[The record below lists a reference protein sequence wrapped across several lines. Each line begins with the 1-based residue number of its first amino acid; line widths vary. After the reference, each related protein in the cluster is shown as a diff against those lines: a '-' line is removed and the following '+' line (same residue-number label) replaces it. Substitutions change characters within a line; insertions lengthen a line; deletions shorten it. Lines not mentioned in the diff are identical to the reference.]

1 MATILQL
8 DRRLRDRRKASPPQ
22 EGAMIVIFPGV
33 RYERWSQPE
42 ETPPIKRRR
51 GQKRKS
57 LNPN

>member
-1 MATILQL
+1 
-8 DRRLRDRRKASPPQ
+8 
-22 EGAMIVIFPGV
+22 MIVIFPGV

-57 LNPN
+57 LNSN